1 MTLADEDD
9 EDGLDR
15 GALKVDEPRSDGEE
29 PEDLDL
35 TLDEDDDEFDGK
47 GLDRDA
53 LDRNR
58 AISLLDATA
67 SHGSPNLVHQ
77 SGVIE
82 NSSKSH
88 LLMWGENYL
97 TLVKVMS
104 N

>member
-58 AISLLDATA
+58 AISLLDT
-67 SHGSPNLVHQ
+67 SHGSPNLVHL
-77 SGVIE
+77 SGCVIE
-82 NSSKSH
+82 NSSNFLSPAF
-88 LLMWGENYL
+88 G
-97 TLVKVMS
+97 VR
-104 N
+104 